1 MKIVE
6 VTNRN
11 NGYTGY
17 YIPDTN
23 RKRNFAPGETKK
35 IDLEELIQLSYID
48 GGEYLLKNYFIIDNK
63 DALSQLNLAVEPE
76 YFYTEKEI
84 RDILF
89 NGSLDQLE
97 DTLNFAPNGVI
108 ELIKQIAVKEEL
120 PDTRK
125 RKLISEKTGFNIDS
139 AIYVNSVMNEDDN
152 TEAETETKTRKVAI
166 EGAPTRKATIPA
178 DKYKVVSTTK

>member
-17 YIPDTN
+17 VIPDLN
-23 RKRNFAPGETKK
+23 RRRNFAPGETKK
-35 IDLEELIQLSYID
+35 IELDELRQLSYME
-48 GGEYLLKNYFIIDNK
+48 GGEYLLKNYFIINNK
-63 DALSQLNLAVEPE
+63 DALSQLNLDVEPE

-97 DTLNFAPNGVI
+97 DTLNFAPNGVL
-108 ELIKQIAVKEEL
+108 ELIKQIAVKEEI

-125 RKLISEKTGFNIDS
+125 RKLISDKTGFNIDN
-139 AIYVNSVMNEDDN
+139 AIHINEVMNDEEDN
-152 TEAETETKTRKVAI
+152 KAEEPEKVRKVSQA
-166 EGAPTRKATIPA
+166 EGQPVRKVEIPA
-178 DKYKVVSTTK
+178 DKYKVVSTK